1 VSRALAAEAIAL
13 VGGLSVLD
21 SSLRALFVRA
31 VGLAELVVE
40 VRQLLA
46 EVAHPVV
53 EVGSLLPGVRGVL
66 AGLPR
71 LARRSPGPLL
81 GLGAELLEEPDPLY
95 QSLMLGRVHYA
106 GLKDANSTG
115 GSGWPAAGRRRPAR
129 HRRRPDRAP

>member
-71 LARRSPGPLL
+71 LARRPSGPLL
-81 GLGAELLEEPDPLY
+81 GLGAELLEEPDSLY
-95 QSLMLGRVHYA
+95 QSLMLGRIHFR
-106 GLKDANSTG
+106 
-115 GSGWPAAGRRRPAR
+115 GREGCQLPGMSRTAFVLRRLG
-129 HRRRPDRAP
+129 